1 MWKRFVKS
9 RRERANGGHA
19 FWCNSQHS
27 LREPV
32 DGIRSPHECGSPRV
46 AARSCDDNF
55 KRLARVQQ
63 RGESVTRRV
72 NSELWRDSRER
83 FERTFR
89 VLAVP
94 RVVCI
99 SEKTVEQNCRG

>member
-1 MWKRFVKS
+1 MRKRFGKR
-9 RRERANGGHA
+9 RREGVAGSQA
-19 FWCNSQHS
+19 FWRNSQYS
-27 LREPV
+27 LCEPV
-32 DGIRSPHECGSPRV
+32 DGIRGLFERGSPRV

-55 KRLARVQQ
+55 KRLAGVQQ

-83 FERTFR
+83 FERSFR

-99 SEKTVEQNCRG
+99 SVQTVEQNCRG